1 MNEELEPLGMP
12 ESAQGEGPHTLSE
25 LISQHP
31 LAAVVASAAVG
42 AGVVALIAAASQ
54 RRQGPA
60 LVSQVQDQAAD
71 TYAELRGQ
79 LARLVERFAAA
90 MPTTAEAERQAD
102 KAAADLGAQAAG
114 TWDTALDTARRAL
127 QGTMATGAQATQA
140 ATQTAMAHPVLTSI
154 VVGAIGTAVA
164 SLAAQRRHA
173 NDGDDAMRPAPNGHD
188 SSPSATAG
196 TSPSL

>member
-54 RRQGPA
+54 RRDGPRLA
-60 LVSQVQDQAAD
+60 SQVQDQAAD
-71 TYAELRGQ
+71 TYAELRSQ

-90 MPTTAEAERQAD
+90 MPTTAEAE
-102 KAAADLGAQAAG
+102 KAAADLGAQASS

-127 QGTMATGAQATQA
+127 QGTVATGAQATQA

-164 SLAAQRRHA
+164 SLAAQRRQAH
-173 NDGDDAMRPAPNGHD
+173 DGDGALRPVPNGHD
-188 SSPSATAG
+188 SSPATTAG